1 MKRILLYILFLLS
14 LSGSLG
20 ASGDSAGSD
29 QHLAPSAM
37 RTAESHKGFSF
48 NEEGLPIYG
57 SQLFQGDFRDLSFS
71 GFNPHY
77 QVSVGDVVQVMIW
90 GAMENSLEL
99 TVDPQGNI
107 FIPRVGPVQVQG
119 VRNDEL
125 NNMITNRV
133 SDVYSDNIEVY
144 ANLRSS
150 QTVKVFVSGFV
161 RKPGLYQGF
170 SSDSVLY
177 YLDQA
182 GGVDPERG
190 SYREISIIRQN
201 EVRQTVNL
209 YDFLQKGVLPIIQF
223 QDGDVILVE
232 ARGNVVPVIGNV
244 TNPALFEFSGEKVSL
259 AGILHYAAPNPD
271 ATTVTVRRYAR
282 GDKSTLVRTLDE
294 LDGVML
300 RPGDQVRVSGRH
312 VSRNILINFTGE
324 HEGPGYQVLSQGAS
338 FRDAVELIVPSS
350 YSDMEALHLYRESVA
365 QRQKELL
372 NQSLDNLERSIV
384 GATSS
389 LLEEAQLRRIE
400 AEIVQGFIERAR
412 DVQPRGQILFESL
425 DRAMD
430 LTLRDGDTIYVPSR
444 NELVNVHG
452 EVKYPNTQTFR
463 EGERLSS
470 YIERAGGFTENADER
485 DIIIIR
491 TNGFVETVG
500 RGRRATLNPGDEI
513 IVMPKPDE
521 KRFLFAR
528 EITTIIYQVA
538 LSARVVLGL

>member
-1 MKRILLYILFLLS
+1 MKRTPFYILLFILTGNLWASEDSESSNRNATPSTDRMERPYQAFS
-14 LSGSLG
+14 LN
-20 ASGDSAGSD
+20 A
-29 QHLAPSAM
+29 
-37 RTAESHKGFSF
+37 
-48 NEEGLPIYG
+48 EGLPIYG

-77 QVSVGDVVQVMIW
+77 QVSVGDIVQVMIW
-90 GAMENSLEL
+90 GAMESSLEL

-107 FIPRVGPVQVQG
+107 FIPRVGPVKVQG

-125 NNMITNRV
+125 NNMISNRV
-133 SDVYSDNIEVY
+133 SEVYSDNIEVY

-161 RKPGLYQGF
+161 QKPGLYQGF

-201 EVRQTVNL
+201 EVRKQVNL
-209 YDFLQKGVLPIIQF
+209 YDFLQKGVLPITQF

-244 TNPALFEFSGEKVSL
+244 TNSALFEFSGEDVPLSR
-259 AGILHYAAPNPD
+259 ILQYAAPNPD
-271 ATTVTVRRYAR
+271 ATAVTVRRYAR
-282 GDKSTLVRTLDE
+282 GNQSTLVRSLDE
-294 LDGVML
+294 LEGVML

-312 VSRNILINFTGE
+312 VSKNILINFTGE
-324 HEGPGYQVLSQGAS
+324 HEGPGYQVLPKGAR
-338 FRDAVELIVPSS
+338 FREAVDLIVSS
-350 YSDMEALHLYRESVA
+350 AYSDMESLHLYRESVA
-365 QRQKELL
+365 KRQKELL
-372 NQSLDNLERSIV
+372 EQSLDNLERSIV

-389 LLEEAQLRRIE
+389 LMEEAQLRRIE

-412 DVQPRGQILFESL
+412 NVEPRGQILFESL

-430 LTLRDGDTIYVPSR
+430 LTLRDGDTIYIPSK
-444 NELVNVHG
+444 NELVNIHG

-463 EGERLSS
+463 DGERVSH

-491 TNGFVETVG
+491 TNGFIDTVG

-528 EITTIIYQVA
+528 EISTIIYQVA
-538 LSARVVLGL
+538 LSARVVIGL